1 MINKSI
7 VVGITHGDINSISY
21 EIIMKTFKD
30 LRMLEFCCP
39 VVYGSSKVASF
50 YKKVLTKSID
60 ANFKFNII
68 KHAKNANLK
77 LPNMINITDN
87 EIKIDIGEITSTA
100 GDMARLSL
108 ETATKDIIEGN
119 IDVIVT
125 CPINKQNVFSD
136 SFSYSGHTEYIA
148 SQTKTDKFIMLMI
161 ADTLRIGTVTTHCAL
176 SDVSSLITKD
186 LILDKIRTLN
196 TSLMHDFNI
205 TKPRIAVLSLNP
217 HAGDNQLF
225 GNEEKEKIIPAI
237 EEAFN
242 SKIYAFGPFSAD
254 GLFGSGEFKKY
265 DGILAMY
272 HDQAMIPFK
281 LLSFDEGV
289 NFTAGLPII
298 RTSPAHGSAM
308 NIAGKD
314 IASINSFRNAVYLAC
329 DIFKNRQIMKEEEK
343 E

>member
-21 EIIMKTFKD
+21 ELIMKTFKD
-30 LRMLEFCCP
+30 QRMMEFCCP
-39 VVYGSSKVASF
+39 VVYGSSKVVSF
-50 YKKVLTKSID
+50 YKKIFTKSVD
-60 ANFKFNII
+60 SNFKFNII
-68 KHAKNANLK
+68 KQAKQATLKNPNL
-77 LPNMINITDN
+77 INITEN
-87 EIKIDIGEITSTA
+87 EIKIDIGEITEIA
-100 GDMARLSL
+100 GDSARLSL
-108 ETATKDIIEGN
+108 ETATKDIMNGN
-119 IDVIVT
+119 IDVLVT

-136 SFSYSGHTEYIA
+136 TFNYTGHTEYFA
-148 SQTKTDKFIMLMI
+148 SITKTKNFLMLMV
-161 ADTLRIGTVTTHCAL
+161 ADSLRIGTVTTHCAL
-176 SDVSSLITKD
+176 SEVSSLITKE
-186 LILDKIRTLN
+186 LILKKINILHQ
-196 TSLMHDFNI
+196 SLCNDFNI

-217 HAGDNQLF
+217 HAGDNKLF
-225 GNEEKEKIIPAI
+225 GTEEKDIILPAI

-242 SKIYAFGPFSAD
+242 NKIYAFGPFAAD
-254 GLFGSGEFKKY
+254 GLFGSGEFRKY

-289 NFTAGLPII
+289 NYTAGLPFI

-329 DIFKNRQIMKEEEK
+329 DIFKNRQRQLTEEE